1 MAANVSLSPGHH
13 YYFTITAYNAAG
25 LYRTLTSDGFV
36 VDVDRPV
43 AGVVNNTMRYTN
55 DAVQSATDILELS
68 WRGFLDH
75 DSGIKAY
82 YIAIY
87 EDSVDQHIIKDF
99 INVNLQTSIK
109 ITNLNLEHSK
119 NYFAAVKAIDAVG
132 HASDIVASKSKLVD
146 TTAPSAYN
154 CTSIDSLYGIQEE
167 TFNSTAIDFPVIFE
181 RDGLYSIVGRYG
193 TLNQHPSV
201 KLMVGTKAGS
211 YLPVLRS
218 HDDSVMFNATLFSK
232 FEGSY
237 NVTVDL
243 GILPVFNVDISLGKC
258 EYSLTEGM
266 KEALVVTQLS
276 QNYFKATIKVID
288 PESAVKQV
296 CICSYRTLNDAISY
310 SVPLLF
316 IIITSWYY
324 VSSTE
329 TTQAKQ
335 IVAELLLLKLVV
347 LTDRLLYTCCM
358 INRQ

>member
-1 MAANVSLSPGHH
+1 M
-13 YYFTITAYNAAG
+13 
-25 LYRTLTSDGFV
+25 
-36 VDVDRPV
+36 
-43 AGVVNNTMRYTN
+43 GVVYNTMRYTN
-55 DAVQSATDILELS
+55 DAVQSATDTFELS

-87 EDSVDQHIIKDF
+87 EDLDDQDIIKDF

-109 ITNLNLEHSK
+109 ITKLNLEHSK
-119 NYFAAVKAIDAVG
+119 KYYAAVKAIDAVG
-132 HASDIVASKSKLVD
+132 HVSDIVTSKSKLVD
-146 TTAPSAYN
+146 ISAPSAYN
-154 CTSIDSLYGIQEE
+154 CSSFDNLYGIQED
-167 TFNSTAIDFPVIFE
+167 TFNSTVIDFPVSLE
-181 RDGLYSIVGRYG
+181 RNGLYIIAGRYG
-193 TLNQHPSV
+193 TMNQHPSV
-201 KLMVGTKAGS
+201 KLMVATKLGS

-218 HDDSVMFNATLFSK
+218 HDDSVMFHATLFPQ

-237 NVTVDL
+237 NVTVDI

-276 QNYFKATIKVID
+276 HNYFKATIKVID

-296 CICSYRTLNDAISY
+296 CICSYRTLSDAIFY

-324 VSSTE
+324 VLSTE
-329 TTQAKQ
+329 TTQAK
-335 IVAELLLLKLVV
+335 
-347 LTDRLLYTCCM
+347 
-358 INRQ
+358 

>member
-1 MAANVSLSPGHH
+1 MDNVVSNRNIEQNTTFWAANVSLSPGHH

-43 AGVVNNTMRYTN
+43 AGVVYNTMRYTN
-55 DAVQSATDILELS
+55 DDVQSATDTFELS

-87 EDSVDQHIIKDF
+87 EDSFDQDIIKDF

-119 NYFAAVKAIDAVG
+119 KYYAAVKAIDAVG
-132 HASDIVASKSKLVD
+132 HVSDIVASKSKLVD

-154 CTSIDSLYGIQEE
+154 CSSIDNLYGIQED
-167 TFNSTAIDFPVIFE
+167 TFNSTAIDFPVSFE
-181 RDGLYSIVGRYG
+181 MGGLYSIAGRYD

-218 HDDSVMFNATLFSK
+218 HDDSVIFHATLSSL

-258 EYSLTEGM
+258 EYSLTEGT

-276 QNYFKATIKVID
+276 QNYFKATVKVID

-296 CICSYRTLNDAISY
+296 CICSYHTLNDASFFNIA
-310 SVPLLF
+310 PLLF

-324 VSSTE
+324 VF
-329 TTQAKQ
+329 
-335 IVAELLLLKLVV
+335 LLKLF
-347 LTDRLLYTCCM
+347 
-358 INRQ
+358 